1 MAIEKK
7 DKLVGFMLTETEKKL
22 LIKTADKAGQR
33 LSSYV
38 REAVL
43 ARVKKDSSGKKK
55 HTIRMMKDEV
65 Q

>member
-7 DKLVGFMLTETEKKL
+7 DKLVGFMLTNSEKEL
-22 LIKTADKAGQR
+22 LIKTAEAKSER

-43 ARVKKDSSGKKK
+43 AKVKRDNK
-55 HTIRMMKDEV
+55 
-65 Q
+65 